1 MVRLVLMGTGL
12 ATLGLGWLGLG
23 IGLPWLGLERLGL
36 EEPGSDRP
44 GLEGQVPTMCWWGYL
59 LVGLVLMGLV
69 LTRPRLVGLGLE
81 GTVLEWL
88 FAGGARVGWEVC

>member
-1 MVRLVLMGTGL
+1 MGTGL

-23 IGLPWLGLERLGL
+23 IGLGIGLPWLGLERLRL

-44 GLEGQVPTMCWWGYL
+44 GLEGQVPTKCWWGYL